1 MDEVREK
8 NPHIEM
14 YSVFDEAFLKY
25 GKVIEGIDFTPFI
38 TYLEEKTDVPEQG
51 NIYVAS
57 NKEMEE
63 LSLAKIIKQNV
74 YGDMAIEVGY
84 CNGNNSFLNAQEY
97 HKCSEINVGATDFVL
112 LLSQVTDI
120 KEGKLK
126 TKAIKGFYVPKGVA
140 IEVFATTMH
149 FAPCKLS
156 DEGFK
161 CLVILTRGTNEAI
174 DFEKVS
180 YTQEDPL
187 LFMKNKWLIA
197 HKDSIPAKDKGAYVG
212 IEGENIRVY
221 Y

>member
-1 MDEVREK
+1 MNKIREN

-14 YSVFDEAFLKY
+14 YSVFTKEFSKY
-25 GKVIEGIDFTPFI
+25 GKVIEGIDFMPFV
-38 TYLEEKTDVPEQG
+38 TYLEKKTNIPEQG

-57 NKEMEE
+57 DREMEE
-63 LSLAKIIKQNV
+63 LPLAKVIEQTL
-74 YGDMAIEVGY
+74 YGGLAIEVGY
-84 CNGNNSFLNAQEY
+84 CNGNNSLLNAQEY
-97 HKCSEINVGATDFVL
+97 HKCSEINIGATDLVL

-126 TKAIKGFYVPKGVA
+126 TEAIKGFYVPKGVA
-140 IEVFATTMH
+140 IELFSTTMH

-161 CLVILTRGTNEAI
+161 CLVILTKGTNEPI
-174 DFEKVS
+174 DFEKIS
-180 YTQEDPL
+180 YIEEDAL

-197 HKDSIPAKDKGAYVG
+197 HEDSIPAKERGAYVG